1 MNTLIIYSYSS
12 RNFFFYFFFLHWAPD
27 AMLLEVL
34 VIGLL

>member
-1 MNTLIIYSYSS
+1 MNTLIFYSYSS
-12 RNFFFYFFFLHWAPD
+12 RNFFFFFFHWAPD